1 RHPGRHGAG
10 ERLGRAHPEMGLHVR
25 LRPLEPDPGAVAGR
39 HGAGPD
45 RLLLA
50 TRPVRTDAPGDAVA
64 VAGRRG
70 AAVLAA
76 RPAVRPGAGHRSHD
90 HAARPRLDHPRQPVR
105 RGGDGRADVRLP
117 GPVPRAGAA
126 AARRTG
132 AGGAHDP
139 DPVRRPVAGVRA
151 AVLRLRAGPVR
162 EHDPAGG
169 GGLGPCRVRAAAG
182 AGPPVVPPFPV
193 RPAGVGLAR
202 GHVPF
207 AARPVPAHGGRG
219 GLSHLTRRA
228 LRAAARCGYLSFMGG
243 AGRPS
248 HSSSNNGR
256 RHNPVEAFLAWING
270 IIWSNALLALCLG
283 AGLRFTFRTRGM
295 QVRGFA
301 ELCRLTVPGQKSDAG
316 VSSFQALAA
325 STAGPTGI
333 AIIAGVATAIAYG
346 GPGAV
351 FWMWV
356 MGFLGASTSYVE
368 STLAQIYKEK
378 DAEGRYRGG
387 PAYYI
392 EKAMGLKWYAVLF
405 AVATVVATGLLL
417 PGVQANAIADSA
429 SSVLCNGTADTCAA
443 LGGSGMLKLWIG
455 LAVAFLLGLIIFG
468 GIKRIATF
476 AEVVVPF
483 MALAFILM
491 AVIVMIVNA
500 DKVPAMF
507 ADIFSSAFGGH
518 AAFGAILGQAIAWG
532 VKRGVYA
539 NEAGQGT
546 GPHAAAAAEVSHP
559 AKQGYVQAFAIYFDT
574 MLVCTS
580 TAFLLLSTGM
590 YNTFRVVVED
600 GKETL
605 QAIVTGVPGVQPSEG
620 AQFTQAAVESVLPG
634 WGAGFVAL
642 ALFFFAFTT
651 IMAYYYMAET
661 NLTYLAGVRKTH
673 PLATLLLRLGIIGM
687 V

>member
-1 RHPGRHGAG
+1 
-10 ERLGRAHPEMGLHVR
+10 M
-25 LRPLEPDPGAVAGR
+25 
-39 HGAGPD
+39 
-45 RLLLA
+45 
-50 TRPVRTDAPGDAVA
+50 
-64 VAGRRG
+64 
-70 AAVLAA
+70 
-76 RPAVRPGAGHRSHD
+76 
-90 HAARPRLDHPRQPVR
+90 
-105 RGGDGRADVRLP
+105 
-117 GPVPRAGAA
+117 
-126 AARRTG
+126 
-132 AGGAHDP
+132 
-139 DPVRRPVAGVRA
+139 
-151 AVLRLRAGPVR
+151 
-162 EHDPAGG
+162 
-169 GGLGPCRVRAAAG
+169 
-182 AGPPVVPPFPV
+182 
-193 RPAGVGLAR
+193 
-202 GHVPF
+202 
-207 AARPVPAHGGRG
+207 
-219 GLSHLTRRA
+219 
-228 LRAAARCGYLSFMGG
+228 
-243 AGRPS
+243 
-248 HSSSNNGR
+248 
-256 RHNPVEAFLAWING
+256 EAFFAWING
-270 IIWSNALLALCLG
+270 IIWSNALIALCLG
-283 AGLRFTFRTRGM
+283 AGLWFSFRTRFM

-301 ELCRLTVPGQKSDAG
+301 EMCRLTVTGQKSDAG
-316 VSSFQALAA
+316 VSSFQALAI
-325 STAGPTGI
+325 SMAGRMGI
-333 AIIAGVATAIAYG
+333 GNIAGVATAIAYG

-356 MGFLGASTSYVE
+356 MGFLGASTSYIE
-368 STLAQIYKEK
+368 CTLAQIYKEK

-392 EKAMGLKWYAVLF
+392 EKAMGLKWYAVAF

-429 SSVLCNGTADTCAA
+429 TNVLCGGEGCVAVGGTGA
-443 LGGSGMLKLWIG
+443 MKLWIG
-455 LAVAFLLGLIIFG
+455 LGVAAMLAIIIFG

-491 AVIVMIVNA
+491 AVIVMIANA
-500 DKVPAMF
+500 GKVPAMF

-518 AAFGAILGQAIAWG
+518 AAFGAIVGQAVAWG
-532 VKRGVYA
+532 VKRGIYA

-590 YNTFRVVVED
+590 YNTFRTVTDNGQQALV
-600 GKETL
+600 
-605 QAIVTGVPGVQPSEG
+605 AIVEGVPGLQPAEG

-661 NLTYLAGVRKTH
+661 NLTYLAGVKKTH

-687 V
+687 VVFGAYHNAAMAWTLGDIGVGLMAWLNIVAILILQKPALLALGDYERQKKLGLDPTFDPEALGIRNAGFWKTRG